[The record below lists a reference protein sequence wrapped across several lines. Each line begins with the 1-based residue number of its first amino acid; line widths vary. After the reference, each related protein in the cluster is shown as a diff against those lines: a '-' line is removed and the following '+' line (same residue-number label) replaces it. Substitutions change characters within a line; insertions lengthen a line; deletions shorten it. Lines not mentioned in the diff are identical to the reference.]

1 MLKNTPPKNKEI
13 RYVLLIQFFWG
24 GGSISPPI
32 TPESSVFQDDTG
44 LGGKEGKTPEGAPR
58 TSFAQ
63 LKTFSFKKSPIMWSP
78 ITFYIWEIRVLPKT
92 ARQKSVNA
100 FAQQCRFLASEAQDN
115 LLGVSSDSLVS
126 LSFLFPALRGRI
138 LVGRL
143 PRVNWYSAS
152 RNYYILASLPK
163 YPPGRG

>member
-1 MLKNTPPKNKEI
+1 MLKYTPPKNKEI
-13 RYVLLIQFFWG
+13 RWYVLLIQFFFWG
-24 GGSISPPI
+24 GAQYSPPI

-58 TSFAQ
+58 TSFAR
-63 LKTFSFKKSPIMWSP
+63 LKTFSFKIANNVKPHH
-78 ITFYIWEIRVLPKT
+78 FLWEIRVLPKT

-100 FAQQCRFLASEAQDN
+100 FAQQCRFLASKAQDN

-152 RNYYILASLPK
+152 RNYYILASRPK